1 MAKPSKK
8 IKKPKN
14 GTKSPP
20 NGKKPEKKAKKSEPA
35 QVAAGDVKFGSYI
48 AKVHKALQNDPE
60 HDQKRT
66 ITADSVTSIENMT
79 DHMMDVFAD
88 NAKHVMRYTKAT
100 TFNLECAKATVN
112 LALAGALKTA
122 AMKEGQEAVDKY
134 LATLPPPKPPAA
146 ADAAPETEPV
156 G

>member
-1 MAKPSKK
+1 MAKASKS
-8 IKKPKN
+8 KKPKN
-14 GTKSPP
+14 GTKSSA
-20 NGKKPEKKAKKSEPA
+20 NGKKSDKKAKKSEPA

-66 ITADSVTSIENMT
+66 ITADSVISIENMT

-112 LALAGALKTA
+112 LALAGTLKAAAL
-122 AMKEGQEAVDKY
+122 KEGQEAVDKY
-134 LATLPPPKPPAA
+134 LATLPSKPAA
-146 ADAAPETEPV
+146 APDAEAVPEST
-156 G
+156 